1 MSQSTGGMSERV
13 RSFAG
18 TASRV
23 VPNSQTP
30 TVRLSAGLVAVVGIA
45 LLTLTRIAVNV
56 PVGLPLVSSSVWF
69 DTVTTAAVVGPAGGI
84 ILLGVTAEE
93 AWERIGL
100 ILVGVFGLLSA
111 LTSAIAVPA
120 VGVTVAGSWLLLIGQ
135 TRGLKRQDYRW
146 QSLGG
151 LVAIALLGSLTL
163 SLFGAIGV
171 RPAALRPAGTTLAL
185 VGMAMTPLAV
195 RSSLGPLAV
204 GALTGVGTF
213 SLTASA
219 PFVSGAIVLIAG
231 SAVGAS
237 AVLLAAAVGG
247 LTATITE
254 GVMRHRITPA
264 VAGLL
269 LLMAGVPSSIP
280 RALSVVLAVA
290 LILGILFDTGSDSA

>member
-18 TASRV
+18 TASRAI
-23 VPNSQTP
+23 PNSQTP
-30 TVRLSAGLVAVVGIA
+30 TIRLSAGLVAVGGIV

-56 PVGLPLVSSSVWF
+56 PVGLPLVSSGVWF
-69 DTVTTAAVVGPAGGI
+69 DTVMIVAVVGPAAGI

-120 VGVTVAGSWLLLIGQ
+120 VGVIVAGSWLLLIGR
-135 TRGLKRQDYRW
+135 TKDFERQGYRW

-171 RPAALRPAGTTLAL
+171 HPAILRPTGTTLAL
-185 VGMAMTPLAV
+185 VGMAATPLAI
-195 RSSLGPLAV
+195 RSSFGPLAV
-204 GALTGVGTF
+204 GALAGVGTF
-213 SLTASA
+213 LLTASA
-219 PFVSGAIVLIAG
+219 PFVSGAVVLIAG

-280 RALSVVLAVA
+280 RALSVILAVA
-290 LILGILFDTGSDSA
+290 LVLGIIFNTRGDSA

>member
-1 MSQSTGGMSERV
+1 MSQSTGRMSERV

-18 TASRV
+18 AASQV

-111 LTSAIAVPA
+111 LTTAIAVPA
-120 VGVTVAGSWLLLIGQ
+120 VGVIVAGSWLLLIGRA
-135 TRGLKRQDYRW
+135 RGFERQDYRW
-146 QSLGG
+146 QTLGG
-151 LVAIALLGSLTL
+151 LVAIALLGSLAL
-163 SLFGAIGV
+163 SLFGVIGV
-171 RPAALRPAGTTLAL
+171 RPATLRPAGTTLAL
-185 VGMAMTPLAV
+185 IGMAATPLAV

-290 LILGILFDTGSDSA
+290 LILGILFDTRGDSA